1 MISRSIDQ
9 LTCQCRPF
17 RCCQAYPGDQ
27 GHHDKP
33 SHPAARHDCLDGD
46 TTRDLRIAC
55 ADRSTCRRAS
65 QGRGPP
71 GRQEGSTE
79 GRSAGCRTEGAG
91 TSATA
96 GCGTSASGTAAAT
109 AARCGSATTS
119 SAAAAT
125 AGCRASSASDAASAA
140 SRGCASAA
148 DTTRASTAATGCC
161 AEGPGTTSAASGGC
175 TFAPHTHRRLLRRQ
189 PHLWHRS
196 SRPHRHPAATSS
208 GPPRRPPRWREAA
221 AGTCHHAGPD
231 SAAGRCAASTR
242 RKHDGATAAS
252 RRTGNASECGRPDNC
267 TDHAA
272 RATRRAAACRAER
285 WRRPRRSRRNATGGA
300 RSHGT
305 DRRAGRAE
313 LRATARPGAKRPA
326 DGRTGFPACTASH
339 RTAASGTAAGRRR
352 DQSRL
357 PAGAPPAGPQRLD
370 DFRGQRRESQQGGRT
385 VITEPGR
392 IIIRDP
398 GGQSYVRH
406 SEVDRFRYGARDI
419 RPRPSAAR
427 PAPS

>member
-109 AARCGSATTS
+109 PACCGSATTS
-119 SAAAAT
+119 SATPAASG
-125 AGCRASSASDAASAA
+125 GCTSSPDAASPAP
-140 SRGCASAA
+140 SGGCASAA
-148 DTTRASTAATGCC
+148 DTTSASPGCR
-161 AEGPGTTSAASGGC
+161 AEGSDSASATPGGC
-175 TFAPHTHRRLLRRQ
+175 TFAPDTAAASSAGSRARRAEATGRTY
-189 PHLWHRS
+189 S
-196 SRPHRHPAATSS
+196 ASAATTV
-208 GPPRRPPRWREAA
+208 WHQAA
-221 AGTCHHAGPD
+221 AGACHHAG
-231 SAAGRCAASTR
+231 SECAADRRSSAW

-252 RRTGNASECGRPDNC
+252 RRTGNASECGRPDNH
-267 TDHAA
+267 TAGT
-272 RATRRAAACRAER
+272 TRRAAACRAER
-285 WRRPRRSRRNATGGA
+285 WHSRRSGRNAAGGCTHGSWR
-300 RSHGT
+300 RSAYGT
-305 DRRAGRAE
+305 NRRAGCAE
-313 LRATARPGAKRPA
+313 RHATSRPGAKRPA
-326 DGRTGFPACTASH
+326 DCGTGLPSGAASD
-339 RTAASGTAAGRRR
+339 RTAASGPAAGRRR
-352 DQSRL
+352 NQSHSRGC
-357 PAGAPPAGPQRLD
+357 ATIRTAAP
-370 DFRGQRRESQQGGRT
+370 
-385 VITEPGR
+385 
-392 IIIRDP
+392 
-398 GGQSYVRH
+398 
-406 SEVDRFRYGARDI
+406 
-419 RPRPSAAR
+419 
-427 PAPS
+427 